1 MLIDEHTR
9 ATRQFLEQ
17 ADAEFASGD
26 NLQGSEKMWGAAA
39 HVVMALAQQRGWQFG
54 SHRAL
59 KVAADRLAEE
69 YDDPTI
75 SDGFLVAQQFHA
87 NFYHDFM
94 EEDDLRR
101 GRESVHRFVSRM
113 LALAG

>member
-1 MLIDEHTR
+1 
-9 ATRQFLEQ
+9 
-17 ADAEFASGD
+17 
-26 NLQGSEKMWGAAA
+26 MWGAAA

-75 SDGFLVAQQFHA
+75 GDGFMAAQQFHD

-101 GRESVHRFVSRM
+101 GRGSVHRFVSRM